1 MAGYFFFLQLA
12 VGLLVFLYPVPLTT
26 TGKGFGRL
34 IGLIALGSL
43 LFAAGLRLWQD
54 LAAGGSPTPAFWASL
69 GALAGSFLYV
79 GLLSQRDRHQHALG
93 LHVAVATSA
102 VALVVSTWSL
112 PAFGVTLGN
121 AVVSALLLGAITD
134 AMVLGHWYIVLP
146 KMTLVPLKRLTAA
159 FFVLL
164 IARGLF
170 VTLLGQPTW
179 PSALDAHPELLWSAL
194 FTIQRYAVGI
204 LVPFVFSIMVW
215 KTAQIRS
222 TQSATGIL
230 YVANVFVFI
239 GELISTYMTYSLGQ
253 VC

>member
-1 MAGYFFFLQLA
+1 MAGFFFFLQLA
-12 VGLLVFLYPVPLTT
+12 FGLLAFLYAVPLTT

-54 LAAGGSPTPAFWASL
+54 LSTVGTPSRAFWGSVA
-69 GALAGSFLYV
+69 ALAGSFLYV
-79 GLLSQRDRHQHALG
+79 GLLSQRDRHKHDAG
-93 LHVAVATSA
+93 LHVAVALALGALVLA
-102 VALVVSTWSL
+102 VAEL
-112 PAFGVTLGN
+112 PAFPVTLGN
-121 AVVSALLLGAITD
+121 AFASALLLGAITD

-146 KMTLVPLKRLTAA
+146 KMTLVPLKRLTASLI
-159 FFVLL
+159 VLL
-164 IARGLF
+164 VVRTLY
-170 VTLLGQPTW
+170 VTLLGHPTS
-179 PSALDAHPELLWSAL
+179 PFGLDLHPELLWPAL
-194 FTIQRYAVGI
+194 FTIQRYAVG
-204 LVPFVFSIMVW
+204 LVVPFVFSIMVW

-230 YVANVFVFI
+230 YVANVFIFI

>member
-12 VGLLVFLYPVPLTT
+12 VGLLCFLFAVPLTT

-43 LFAAGLRLWQD
+43 LFAAGLRLWKD
-54 LAAGGSPTPAFWASL
+54 LGSSGGPSPAFWGTLA
-69 GALAGSFLYV
+69 ALAGSFLYV
-79 GLLSQRDRHQHALG
+79 GLLSQRDRRKHDAG
-93 LHVAVATSA
+93 LVVAAVLSL
-102 VALVVSTWSL
+102 VALLVSTWGM
-112 PAFGVTLGN
+112 PAFYVTLGN
-121 AVVSALLLGAITD
+121 ALGSALLLGAITD

-159 FFVLL
+159 LIVLL
-164 IARGLF
+164 VVRTLY
-170 VTLLGQPTW
+170 VTVLGQPTW
-179 PSALDAHPELLWSAL
+179 PFGLDLHPERLWPAL
-194 FTIQRYAVGI
+194 FTIQRYAVG
-204 LVPFVFSIMVW
+204 LVVPFVFSIMVW
-215 KTAQIRS
+215 KTAAIRS

-230 YVANVFVFI
+230 YVANVFIFI